1 MVLLTH
7 AACSTTRFRD
17 ASVHTDTDT
26 ASYVVKE
33 RPPEFRRRMSEI
45 PLEQVCVSAIT
56 EAELLYGLNRLPDT
70 HRIQVETIA
79 FPQSTVVLDWPASA
93 AASFARIK
101 YHLVSTGQ
109 RIGEMDLLIAAHALD
124 AGLLLVTGNVRH
136 HGRVPD
142 LEIVNWRELPAGR

>member
-1 MVLLTH
+1 MTLQYML
-7 AACSTTRFRD
+7 
-17 ASVHTDTDT
+17 DTDVS
-26 ASYVVKE
+26 SYIIKE

-56 EAELLYGLNRLPDT
+56 QAELLYGLNRLSAE
-70 HRIQVETIA
+70 HRSHSGTLA
-79 FPQSTVVLDWPASA
+79 FLQSVVVLDWPVSASL
-93 AASFARIK
+93 SFARIK

-124 AGLLLVTGNVRH
+124 AGLLLVTGNIRH

-142 LEIVNWRELPAGR
+142 LETVDWRATTAEG